1 MVCTGHLQPHQTL
14 CPAKVKP
21 QAQPFVLGSSGHIY
35 PGAQVE
41 SFKKKQ
47 PVGCRKPISRAS
59 GKVTNS
65 WQLALKPYSASHTK
79 VWIGLPNGMKEIRI
93 NGMTV
98 PVREKEGLHYAEI

>member
-21 QAQPFVLGSSGHIY
+21 QAQPFVLGSS
-35 PGAQVE
+35 
-41 SFKKKQ
+41 
-47 PVGCRKPISRAS
+47 ISRAS

-65 WQLALKPYSASHTK
+65 WQLALKPYAASHTK